1 MADAYGTLTFTKS
14 QDCSYD
20 PKALQSALNSLRWD
34 NEGGFWEISPSSAGL
49 VFCQQRVQYPT
60 VHPETDDAYIF
71 VSDEDG
77 SYYEKM
83 HTEMDENDWD
93 DYYDIRT
100 RELSLEE
107 LAAIFLPLIEQGWIE
122 IAYASSE
129 KCRYVE
135 FGLLRLNRNG
145 KSQRHLHR
153 SGPQGQPVDTWEE
166 FQPDQKSVTQ

>member
-20 PKALQSALNSLRWD
+20 PQALQSALNSLRWD

-77 SYYEKM
+77 SYYEKTP
-83 HTEMDENDWD
+83 TEMDENDWD

-107 LAAIFLPLIEQGWIE
+107 LAAIFLPLIEQGRAVPLLIYG
-122 IAYASSE
+122 IPPAGGGARVPDPNLPGPSAPVVPASE
-129 KCRYVE
+129 GV
-135 FGLLRLNRNG
+135 
-145 KSQRHLHR
+145 H
-153 SGPQGQPVDTWEE
+153 PW
-166 FQPDQKSVTQ
+166 